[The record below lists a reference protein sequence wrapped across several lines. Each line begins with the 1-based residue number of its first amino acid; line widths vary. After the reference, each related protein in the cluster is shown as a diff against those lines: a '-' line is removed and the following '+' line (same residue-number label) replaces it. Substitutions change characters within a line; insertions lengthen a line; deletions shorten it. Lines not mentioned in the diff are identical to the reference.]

1 MSKSV
6 FRLTA
11 AQEAIWNAIQ
21 LSDDP
26 GVWVVCELSIYE
38 ASASSVAEAARRVV
52 GQVPIL
58 YTRVHHGEGEHAG
71 RIVQTRTHDPSDS
84 VVLVSDVDIGST
96 SDAIDAARTLLG
108 HNAPSMAITIDVP
121 LFSIA
126 VIPLGA
132 DKAACVQMYNHIVID
147 GFGASL
153 IQDRIERELARGYA
167 PDRVLPY
174 DPYDPDQNVPD
185 ELVSEE
191 NYRSSE
197 NYDRDWEFWRNTL
210 DVEVE
215 NPYGGGRKV
224 QLGDLS
230 DSHILDQSVMDS
242 LTLTAKKVGCHRIEV
257 LTGLYVGFVAYRL
270 GIDRV
275 TFAMPFSNRVRF
287 PTLAAVP
294 CMLVNVLPIQIAT
307 DEGTDTLYDLA
318 TRTATVLREVGKHSR
333 FRGEELV
340 ARVDGADG
348 RLLAGIGINIRTF
361 FGSTSSADRVSIA
374 TGPREPGGLQI
385 DLGPAGE
392 LTLTLP
398 RVIGHE
404 PGEPILALDD
414 FVSFCRN
421 WLASPD
427 LALREVP
434 LYAAAQW
441 EAIGGPRAAARISL
455 DCILRGDLIERMPQ
469 APTVTAHEESGA
481 VRSFLSTDLFA
492 HVRSRRS
499 YLESVIDDCELTAV
513 VAGRGL
519 ETLVTILAMLQARRP
534 FTLIDQAHPPAR
546 IRQILELA
554 TPKYIVRTDSAT
566 KLPVPADSVGGE
578 GRDGFVEVFTVGDTD
593 PRPVVPN
600 EHTIDWA
607 DTAYVIFTSGSTG
620 VPKGVA
626 VSRSAL
632 ERFLSTQIS
641 TLHNPGFCDTR
652 RGAAPRRAA
661 ITASF
666 GFDAFYE
673 QLCFLLVGYD
683 THVYSEAQRRDP
695 EELAFRLAADQIE
708 IIDLTPS
715 HAQALLTAGLWSD
728 TQPGPTTVLL
738 GGETVP
744 LSLWQQLRRH
754 TDVLANTY
762 GPTENT
768 VDTAIFYEFPAAAAQ
783 TPAGRDIGVSA
794 PIGRL
799 LPGVAGLVV
808 NALGIPVRPGDV
820 GELVVYGDQLMTGYL
835 SGGRTIDPTLRQL
848 VNEVGALAAYATGD
862 LVWIDDV
869 HGLVFASRNDR
880 QVQIRGNRVDLAEV
894 EKSLLALACIQHCA
908 ARVSMDGRL
917 EAVVVLVA
925 DNSSDIS
932 EIRRQ
937 LGQHVP
943 ASHVPAR
950 LTAVDSLEYNVNG
963 KVDWDAVWSQVA
975 IHPAQPDALD
985 ASLSD
990 DFVVGPGH
998 EVLAETV
1005 REVLAD
1011 HVPGSLLAAS
1021 FLELGGDSLSTIDV
1035 VARMHVRGWRVA
1047 AADLRASTR
1056 LIDVTVTHLGVD
1068 PNARYD
1074 RDQGL
1079 GISEVDWIA
1088 DGAELS
1094 VELPPIAIAAWEAA
1108 GRDLGKLLRFCYS
1121 QVYSIQ
1127 ASPGEVRRRL
1137 AALCYAHPLLAA
1149 KLVSP
1154 DESDIDAVPT
1164 LTFTV
1169 TAEDSRADESALRVL
1184 EFPVGT
1190 ATDSVLEEVWAR
1202 ENSEREVFAAGV
1214 VPRPDG
1220 GADVVLVVSHLV
1232 MDPVSWR
1239 IVERAVMAG
1248 EGPSTSTGA
1257 LVREIDWYAH
1267 SQALDQAFGR
1277 SRHGGAYT
1285 RAEHEP
1291 HGHFVHTSHRLDFE
1305 NGLVFVANSGYADLL
1320 GGDLLDIVVVA
1331 VVRAMESRPSGVE
1344 QFLPTG
1350 EILLEGHGRAGI
1362 PSLGLPDETGIG
1374 WYAVEWP
1381 VAVGGIT
1388 SVAPTPWDLNAWH
1401 SSISGIKIRRASTP
1415 IEKRVEW
1422 GYRLGETTGELNRP
1436 RVLLN
1441 FLGVQG
1447 SQGQTAPALPRVL
1460 GEDSVTNDCIT
1471 FNCWFE
1477 KVGQRAS
1484 FRIDVTACECHAGAD
1499 PDWLLG
1505 AIQESLT
1512 ELSEMVSQFDRE
1524 FAL

>member
-1 MSKSV
+1 MSNPV
-6 FRLTA
+6 IRLTA

-38 ASASSVAEAARRVV
+38 ASASDVADAARRVV

-58 YTRVHHGEGEHAG
+58 YTRVHYGAGEHAG
-71 RIVQTRTHDPSDS
+71 RIVQTRKHDPSDR
-84 VVLVSDVDIGST
+84 VVVVSGVDICST
-96 SDAIDAARTLLG
+96 SDAIDAARTILDQ
-108 HNAPSMAITIDVP
+108 NAPSMAATIDVP

-153 IQDRIERELARGYA
+153 IQERIERELASERA
-167 PDRVLPY
+167 PDSVRTY
-174 DPYDPDQNVPD
+174 DPYDPNQSIPD
-185 ELVSEE
+185 ELVAEE
-191 NYRSSE
+191 KYRSSE
-197 NYDRDWEFWRNTL
+197 NYDHDWEFWRNAL

-215 NPYGGGRKV
+215 YPYGSGREV
-224 QLGDLS
+224 QLDELS
-230 DSHILDQSVMDS
+230 DSHVLDQSLMDS
-242 LTLTAKKVGCHRIEV
+242 LTLTATTVGCHRIEV
-257 LTGLYVGFVAYRL
+257 LTGLYAGFVGYRL
-270 GIDRV
+270 GVDKV

-307 DEGTDTLYDLA
+307 GKGTDTLYSLA

-361 FGSTSSADRVSIA
+361 FGSTSSTHRVSIA

-398 RVIGHE
+398 RATAHE

-421 WLASPD
+421 WLASPE

-441 EAIGGPRAAARISL
+441 EAIAAPRTTARVAL
-455 DCILRGDLIERMPQ
+455 DRVLRGYLIERMPH
-469 APTVTAHEESGA
+469 APTVTFHEESRA
-481 VRSFLSTDLFA
+481 VRSLPTADLFA
-492 HVRSRRS
+492 HVQSRRG
-499 YLESVIDDCELTAV
+499 YLELAIKDCELTAV

-534 FTLIDQAHPPAR
+534 FTLIDQEHPPAR

-554 TPKYIVRTDSAT
+554 RPKYIVRTDSDA
-566 KLPVPADSVGGE
+566 KLPVPADSVGG
-578 GRDGFVEVFTVGDTD
+578 DGPDDFVEVFTVEDAD
-593 PRPVVPN
+593 PRPAVPS

-607 DTAYVIFTSGSTG
+607 DIAYVIFTSGSTG

-626 VSRSAL
+626 VGRSAL

-652 RGAAPRRAA
+652 RTAVPRRAA

-708 IIDLTPS
+708 VIDLTPS
-715 HAQALLTAGLWSD
+715 HAQALLTAGLWTH

-738 GGETVP
+738 GGEAVP
-744 LSLWQQLRRH
+744 LSLWQRLRRH

-768 VDTAIFYEFPAAAAQ
+768 VDTAIFYEFPAAAGK
-783 TPAGRDIGVSA
+783 TPAGQDTGLSA

-808 NALGIPVRPGDV
+808 NELGIPVRPGDV

-835 SGGRTIDPTLRQL
+835 SGGRTIDPTLRQV
-848 VNEVGALAAYATGD
+848 VNEVGALAVYATGD
-862 LVWIDDV
+862 LVWIDDA

-894 EKSLLALACIQHCA
+894 EKSLLALSCIHHCS
-908 ARVSMDGRL
+908 ARVSTDGRL
-917 EAVVVLVA
+917 EAVVVLVV
-925 DNSSDIS
+925 DDSTDVS

-937 LGQHVP
+937 LGERVP

-950 LTAVDSLEYNVNG
+950 LTTVDSLEYNVNG

-975 IHPAQPDALD
+975 IHAAQLD
-985 ASLSD
+985 AFDDSLSD
-990 DFVVGPGH
+990 DLVGGPGH

-1005 REVLAD
+1005 REVVAD
-1011 HVPGSLLAAS
+1011 HFTGSLLAAS

-1047 AADLRASTR
+1047 AADLRGSAR
-1056 LIDVTVTHLGVD
+1056 LIDVTVTHLGGD
-1068 PNARYD
+1068 PNARHD
-1074 RDQGL
+1074 HGL
-1079 GISEVDWIA
+1079 RVSEAEWIA
-1088 DGAELS
+1088 GGADLS

-1108 GRDLGKLLRFCYS
+1108 GRDLEKLLRFCYS

-1137 AALCYAHPLLAA
+1137 AALRHAHPLLAA
-1149 KLVSP
+1149 KVVSP
-1154 DESDIDAVPT
+1154 DESDSDAAPA

-1169 TAEDSRADESALRVL
+1169 TAEDSRAEESALRVL
-1184 EFPVGT
+1184 EFPAGT
-1190 ATDSVLEEVWAR
+1190 ATDYVLEQVWAR

-1239 IVERAVMAG
+1239 IVESAVVAG
-1248 EGPSTSTGA
+1248 EGPTTSTGA
-1257 LVREIDWYAH
+1257 PVREIDWYAR
-1267 SQALDQAFGR
+1267 SKTLDQEFGR
-1277 SRHGGAYT
+1277 GRRGGATT
-1285 RAEHEP
+1285 RAERER
-1291 HGHFVHTSHRLDFE
+1291 HGRFVHTSHRLDFE
-1305 NGLVFVANSGYADLL
+1305 NGLVFVANSWYADLL

-1331 VVRAMESRPSGVE
+1331 VVRALESRAAGAE
-1344 QFLPTG
+1344 HFLPTG
-1350 EILLEGHGRAGI
+1350 EILLEGHGRTGI
-1362 PSLGLPDETGIG
+1362 PRLGLPDETGIG

-1381 VAVGGIT
+1381 VAVDGIM
-1388 SVAPTPWDLNAWH
+1388 SAAPTPWDLNVWH
-1401 SSISGIKIRRASTP
+1401 SSISAIKIRRASTP
-1415 IEKRVEW
+1415 IEKSVEW
-1422 GYRLGETTGELNRP
+1422 GYRLGTTTGEPHRP

-1447 SQGQTAPALPRVL
+1447 SDDQAAPALPRVL
-1460 GEDSVTNDCIT
+1460 GEDSVTNECIT
-1471 FNCWFE
+1471 LNCWFE
-1477 KVGQRAS
+1477 RAGQRSS
-1484 FRIDVTACECHAGAD
+1484 FRVDVTACECHAGTD

-1505 AIQESLT
+1505 AIEKTLA

-1524 FAL
+1524 CAL